1 MHKRGNINSLMNSV
15 IGGEFA
21 IHLTL
26 DNKLSNKDES
36 ILFSSGRAAFACIL
50 KSIYKKYEKLNY
62 KILIPDFLCS
72 SITQVLLD
80 FDYPYGFYHVN
91 PDLLPDETDMLTK
104 ISCEN
109 YIILLIS
116 YFGIVDLSSIS
127 RKIKTNNEEHIII
140 LDNVQNYFSYDNNV
154 LFDFKFNSFR
164 KWFPVPDGA
173 QVVSNKWEL
182 EKFVKENQF
191 AQYKFAGNFLKNFR
205 NFINESVC
213 LELIEKGESILD
225 SDYLCSCSEITRYL
239 LPKIDFEEIKHKRQ
253 ENGLCLHNL
262 LNEIGIKH
270 LFSYDAIPMFIPIFI
285 NNRDN
290 VRKMFF
296 SNNIFTPIHWPYI
309 SEKLNG
315 KKNSI
320 YDMELSLICDQRY
333 NYEDMK
339 KQVEI
344 LKKCM

>member
-1 MHKRGNINSLMNSV
+1 MHKRGDINSFMNSV

-21 IHLTL
+21 ISFTQ
-26 DNKLSNKDES
+26 DYKLANKDES

-50 KSIYKKYEKLNY
+50 KSIYNKYEKLNY
-62 KILIPDFLCS
+62 NILIPDFLCS

-91 PDLLPDETDMLTK
+91 TDLLPEETDMLTK
-104 ISCEN
+104 ISCGN

-127 RKIKTNNEEHIII
+127 EKIKANNADHIII
-140 LDNVQNYFSYDNNV
+140 LDNVQNYFSYNNV
-154 LFDFKFNSFR
+154 LFDFKFNSLR

-173 QVVSNKWEL
+173 QIVSNNLKIENY
-182 EKFVKENQF
+182 VKVNQF
-191 AQYKFAGNFLKNFR
+191 AQYKFAGNFLKSFR
-205 NFINESVC
+205 NYINESVC

-239 LPKIDFEEIKHKRQ
+239 LPKINFEEIKHKRQ
-253 ENGLCLHNL
+253 ENGLYLHNL

-270 LFSYDAIPMFIPIFI
+270 LFSYEAIPMFIPIFI
-285 NNRDN
+285 NDRDKL
-290 VRKMFF
+290 RKMFF

-309 SEKLNG
+309 SEQLNG

-333 NYEDMK
+333 NFEDMK